1 MAASQCSTS
10 TYNAVKGGGGGG
22 GGGEGYSS
30 ILTAYLASKSEF
42 LQCS

>member
-1 MAASQCSTS
+1 MWQHLDVPLQPTMQL
-10 TYNAVKGGGGGG
+10 KGGGG